1 VVPPTSKVTRAERN
15 RSREVRRTRFMLLGA
30 LVLSAG
36 ILIAWFPAGAL
47 YQQRASLAGS
57 QAQLAQLHSQDTAL
71 TQERKELSSNAEI
84 SRIAR
89 EQYQLVNPGQDA
101 FEILPPAKKGSATA
115 PYAGDPGNAAPVA
128 PSSSSGLTTGTSTA
142 SAPATSSTTH
152 KAATQPPASASLF
165 SRMLHALEFW
175 R

>member
-1 VVPPTSKVTRAERN
+1 MAPPTKKVTRAERN

-36 ILIAWFPAGAL
+36 ILVAWFPAGAL
-47 YQQRASLAGS
+47 YQQRASLAG
-57 QAQLAQLHSQDTAL
+57 AHTQLEQLQSQDTAL

-89 EQYQLVNPGQDA
+89 EQYQLVNPGQEA
-101 FEILPPAKKGSATA
+101 FEILPPAGTGAATS
-115 PYAGDPGNAAPVA
+115 PYAGDPGNQAPVA
-128 PSSSSGLTTGTSTA
+128 PSSSSELTPGTSNVTTPATHKTVVHHAA
-142 SAPATSSTTH
+142 SAG
-152 KAATQPPASASLF
+152 LF
-165 SRMLHALEFW
+165 SRMVHALEFW